1 MARNAFGITTGAIT
15 WEKEKS
21 QIEVD
26 AKGLATISVEGAV
39 NSTGI
44 GLESALALIP
54 STLPSGSSGPLGV
67 TSTFSGAKLS
77 TKSAF
82 WEGGTWQVSATY
94 TKGEASTA
102 EFPDGTDESASDRYT
117 RQIVVVEEPVM
128 THPVAIKFPIAEKNK
143 LANLLQGRIEAN
155 PDYDPESESENYEF
169 GALNVDTGEYDV
181 PVNFSEEIT
190 TAGDLEASPLD
201 WARLIKAGVLTYQRK
216 TIRHMRETA
225 RNAPAP
231 NIEYRRVGT
240 VVDTPEGAPS
250 LADGYEWML
259 TGITDS
265 SANNDSWSTVY
276 EFEASGP
283 GGYLGILYEGGS
295 GEIQPA

>member
-1 MARNAFGITTGAIT
+1 MARNAFGITTSAIT

-21 QIEVD
+21 QIDID
-26 AKGLATISVEGAV
+26 ATGLATISVEGAV

-44 GLESALALIP
+44 GLEAALNLIP
-54 STLPSGSSGPLGV
+54 ATIPASSTGPLGT
-67 TSTFSGAKLS
+67 TSTYTGAKIS

-94 TKGEASTA
+94 TKGGAQTA

-117 RQIVVVEEPVM
+117 RQIVVVEEPIM
-128 THPVAIKFPIAEKNK
+128 THPVAIAFPIAEKNK
-143 LANLLQGRIEAN
+143 LANLIQGRIEPN
-155 PDYDPESESENYEF
+155 PDYDPESDSENYEF
-169 GALNVDTGEYDV
+169 GALNVDSGEFDV
-181 PVNFSEEIT
+181 AVNFST
-190 TAGDLEASPLD
+190 TAVTSGELSASPLD

-216 TIRHMRETA
+216 TIRHTRETA

-231 NIEYRRVGT
+231 NVEYRRVGT
-240 VVDTPEGAPS
+240 VVDTPQGAPT

-259 TGITDS
+259 TGIIDS
-265 SANNDSWSTVY
+265 SANNDSWSAVY

-295 GEIQPA
+295 GVIQPA